1 MFMHLFSYRLKCLAR
16 DREVVFWT
24 LIFPLILA
32 TMFYFGFDQL
42 MGRQETFSPV
52 RAAVVASDA
61 YRQNIAF
68 RQALGAISEPGEGQL
83 IELTVTDDEREALR
97 LLEDGAVAGVI
108 TVGDSVGLTVGQS
121 GIEQSI
127 LKAVLDEYSHR
138 YATVTGILRESPA
151 IAGELIRELGQRRSY
166 TKQISFSSAEPDT
179 ALNFFYALIAMTC
192 LYGGFWGLR
201 NTTDVQADLSPQGA
215 RRSAAP
221 THKLGVVLCDLAAA
235 LTISLAEV
243 TALLAYLTLVLHVG
257 FGNQVW
263 YVLLTCVV
271 GCIAGVSLGAFIGTY
286 VRKSEGAKTGI
297 LIGTSLTMSFL
308 AGLMMDTMKDIIARK
323 APVLSYINPAAL
335 ITDAFYSLY
344 IFESHR
350 RFFLNIGLLL
360 VISADM
366 CILSFV
372 RLRRDRYASL

>member
-1 MFMHLFSYRLKCLAR
+1 MFMHMFCYRLKCLAR
-16 DREVVFWT
+16 DRELVFWT

-32 TMFYFGFDQL
+32 TMFHFAFDQL
-42 MGRQETFSPV
+42 MGRQEAFSPIGV
-52 RAAVVASDA
+52 AVVASDA
-61 YRQNIAF
+61 YQQNITF
-68 RQALGAISEPGEGQL
+68 RQALGAISEPGESQL
-83 IELTVTDDEREALR
+83 IELTVTDEREAFR

-108 TVGDSVGLTVGQS
+108 TVGDSVGLTVSQS

-127 LKAVLDEYSHR
+127 LKAVLDEYAHK
-138 YATVTGILRESPA
+138 YATVTGILRANPA
-151 IAGELIRELGQRRSY
+151 VAGGLIRELRQTRSY

-179 ALNFFYALIAMTC
+179 TLNFFYALIAMTC

-201 NTTDVQADLSPQGA
+201 NTTDMQADLSPQGA

-221 THKLGVVLCDLAAA
+221 THKLGVVLYDLAAA

-243 TALLAYLTLVLHVG
+243 MVLLAYLMLVLRVS
-257 FGNQVW
+257 FGNESW
-263 YVLLTCVV
+263 YVLLTSLV

-297 LIGTSLTMSFL
+297 LIGTSMTMSLL
-308 AGLMMDTMKDIIARK
+308 AGLMIDTMKDMIARK

-360 VISADM
+360 LISSSM
-366 CILSFV
+366 CILSFL

>member
-1 MFMHLFSYRLKCLAR
+1 MFMHMFCYRLKCLAR
-16 DREVVFWT
+16 DRELVFWT

-32 TMFYFGFDQL
+32 TMFHFAFDQL
-42 MGRQETFSPV
+42 MGRQEAFSPIGV
-52 RAAVVASDA
+52 AVVASDS
-61 YRQNIAF
+61 YQQNITF
-68 RQALGAISEPGEGQL
+68 RQALGAISEPGESQL
-83 IELTVTDDEREALR
+83 IELTVTDEREAFR

-108 TVGDSVGLTVGQS
+108 TVGDSVGLTVSQS

-127 LKAVLDEYSHR
+127 LKAVLDEYAHR
-138 YATVTGILRESPA
+138 YATVTGILRANPA
-151 IAGELIRELGQRRSY
+151 VAGGLIRELRQTRSY
-166 TKQISFSSAEPDT
+166 TQQISFSSAEPDT
-179 ALNFFYALIAMTC
+179 TLNFFYALIAMTC

-201 NTTDVQADLSPQGA
+201 NTTDMQADLSPQGA

-221 THKLGVVLCDLAAA
+221 THKLGVVLYDLAAA

-243 TALLAYLTLVLHVG
+243 MVLLAYLMLVLRVS
-257 FGNQVW
+257 FGNEVW
-263 YVLLTCVV
+263 YVLLTSLV

-297 LIGTSLTMSFL
+297 LIGTSMTMSFL
-308 AGLMMDTMKDIIARK
+308 AGLMIDTMKDMIARK

-360 VISADM
+360 LISSSM
-366 CILSFV
+366 CILSFL

>member
-16 DREVVFWT
+16 DREMVFWT

-61 YRQNIAF
+61 YQQNITF
-68 RQALGAISEPGEGQL
+68 RQALGAISEPGESQL
-83 IELTVTDDEREALR
+83 IELTVTDEREAFR

-108 TVGDSVGLTVGQS
+108 TVGDSVGLTVSQS

-127 LKAVLDEYSHR
+127 LKAVLDEYAHR
-138 YATVTGILRESPA
+138 YATVTGILRANPA
-151 IAGELIRELGQRRSY
+151 VAGGLIRELRQTRSY
-166 TKQISFSSAEPDT
+166 TQQISFSSAEPDT
-179 ALNFFYALIAMTC
+179 TLNFFYALIAMTC

-201 NTTDVQADLSPQGA
+201 NTTDMQADLSPQGA

-243 TALLAYLTLVLHVG
+243 MVLLAYLMLVLRVS
-257 FGNQVW
+257 FGNESW
-263 YVLLTCVV
+263 YVLLTSLV

-297 LIGTSLTMSFL
+297 LIGTSMTMSFL
-308 AGLMMDTMKDIIARK
+308 AGLMIDTMKDMIARK

-360 VISADM
+360 LISSSM
-366 CILSFV
+366 CILSFL

>member
-1 MFMHLFSYRLKCLAR
+1 
-16 DREVVFWT
+16 
-24 LIFPLILA
+24 
-32 TMFYFGFDQL
+32 
-42 MGRQETFSPV
+42 
-52 RAAVVASDA
+52 
-61 YRQNIAF
+61 
-68 RQALGAISEPGEGQL
+68 
-83 IELTVTDDEREALR
+83 
-97 LLEDGAVAGVI
+97 
-108 TVGDSVGLTVGQS
+108 
-121 GIEQSI
+121 
-127 LKAVLDEYSHR
+127 
-138 YATVTGILRESPA
+138 
-151 IAGELIRELGQRRSY
+151 
-166 TKQISFSSAEPDT
+166 
-179 ALNFFYALIAMTC
+179 
-192 LYGGFWGLR
+192 
-201 NTTDVQADLSPQGA
+201 
-215 RRSAAP
+215 
-221 THKLGVVLCDLAAA
+221 VLCDLAAA

>member
-1 MFMHLFSYRLKCLAR
+1 MFMHMFGYRLKCLAR

-32 TMFYFGFDQL
+32 TMFHFAFDQL
-42 MGRQETFSPV
+42 MGRQEAFSPIGV
-52 RAAVVASDA
+52 AVVASDA
-61 YRQNIAF
+61 YQQNITF
-68 RQALGAISEPGEGQL
+68 RQALGAISEPSGSQL
-83 IELTVTDDEREALR
+83 IELAVTDEREAFR

-108 TVGDSVGLTVGQS
+108 TVGDHVGLTVSQS

-127 LKAVLDEYSHR
+127 LKAVLDEYTHK
-138 YATVTGILRESPA
+138 YATVTGILRANPA
-151 IAGELIRELGQRRSY
+151 VAGELIRELGQTRSY
-166 TKQISFSSAEPDT
+166 TQQASFSSAQPDT

-201 NTTDVQADLSPQGA
+201 NTTDMQADLSAQAA
-215 RRSAAP
+215 RRSVAP
-221 THKLGVVLCDLAAA
+221 THKLVVVLYDSAAA

-243 TALLAYLTLVLHVG
+243 AVLLAYLMLVLRVS
-257 FGNQVW
+257 FGNEVW
-263 YVLLTCVV
+263 YVLLTSLV

-286 VRKSEGAKTGI
+286 VRKSESAKTGI

-308 AGLMMDTMKDIIARK
+308 AGLMIGTMKDMVARK

-360 VISADM
+360 LISSSM
-366 CILSFV
+366 CILSFL
-372 RLRRDRYASL
+372 RLRRDRYAGL

>member
-1 MFMHLFSYRLKCLAR
+1 MFMHMFGYRLKCLAR
-16 DREVVFWT
+16 DRELVFWT

-32 TMFYFGFDQL
+32 TMFHFAFDQL
-42 MGRQETFSPV
+42 MGRQEAFSPIGV
-52 RAAVVASDA
+52 AVVASDS
-61 YRQNIAF
+61 YQQNITF
-68 RQALGAISEPGEGQL
+68 RQALGAISEPGESQL
-83 IELTVTDDEREALR
+83 IELTVTDEREAFR

-108 TVGDSVGLTVGQS
+108 TVGDSVGLTVSQS

-127 LKAVLDEYSHR
+127 LKAVLDEYAHR
-138 YATVTGILRESPA
+138 YATVTGILRANPA
-151 IAGELIRELGQRRSY
+151 VAGGLIRELRQTRSY
-166 TKQISFSSAEPDT
+166 TQQISFSSAEPDT
-179 ALNFFYALIAMTC
+179 TLNFFYALIAMTC

-201 NTTDVQADLSPQGA
+201 NTTDMQADLSPQGA

-221 THKLGVVLCDLAAA
+221 THKLGVVLYDLAAA

-243 TALLAYLTLVLHVG
+243 MVLLAYLMLVLRVS
-257 FGNQVW
+257 FGNEVW
-263 YVLLTCVV
+263 YVLLTSLV

-297 LIGTSLTMSFL
+297 LIGTSMTMSLL
-308 AGLMMDTMKDIIARK
+308 AGLMIDTMKDMIARK

-360 VISADM
+360 LISSSM
-366 CILSFV
+366 CILSFL
-372 RLRRDRYASL
+372 RLRRDRYAGL